1 MGWSRGGKDTT
12 DDFSRID
19 VRYLSR
25 NGILRPGSSS
35 TIRWTRGGNDSGAVG
50 VRSTFDSVVLK
61 YRRKPP
67 GSDEWISEQYPIYL
81 DWSPCNYG
89 GKRPWF
95 LCPAR
100 GCGRRAAV
108 LYGGGIFACR
118 QCHQLVYESQREQS
132 HYRALRRFQAILMKL
147 GGSGSTAETFPDKPK
162 GMHWRTYERLA
173 EKARVVETQSW
184 PPWLLRQI
192 ALRPYRK

>member
-1 MGWSRGGKDTT
+1 MGWSRGGKNTT

-25 NGILRPGSSS
+25 NCYLLPGRSS
-35 TIRWTRGGNDSGAVG
+35 TLRWTRNGNDAGSVG
-50 VRSTFDSVVLK
+50 IRSTLNSVVLS
-61 YRRKPP
+61 YRRRFP
-67 GSDEWISEQYPIYL
+67 GSEEWKSEEYPVYL
-81 DWSPCNYG
+81 EWTPCNYG

-100 GCGRRAAV
+100 GCGRRVAV

-118 QCHQLVYESQREQS
+118 HCHRLAYESQREQR
-132 HYRALRRFQAILMKL
+132 HQRALSLAQAIRRRL
-147 GGSGSTAETFPDKPK
+147 GGTANMFEPFPAKPK

-173 EKARVVETQSW
+173 DKARENEAMSS
-184 PPWLLRQI
+184 PPWFLRHI
-192 ALRPYRK
+192 ASLP